1 MSKPARQ
8 QTALWVLQ
16 TLREAG
22 FQSFFAGGCVR
33 DRLMGTV
40 SADFDVATDA
50 TPKEVAA
57 LFDHVLLIGA
67 QFGVAMVVHH
77 ARTVEVAT
85 FRSDGAYT
93 DGRRPDAV
101 TFSSAKEDALRRDFT
116 INGMFYDPIAD
127 EVIDHVGGQADIE
140 AGVIRTI
147 GDPNARFGEDYLRL
161 IRAVRFSARLG
172 FAIDPATE
180 AAITANA
187 DAVASVSGERI
198 FDELRKMLGHP
209 SAPEALEE
217 LRRLGLAD
225 VILPELIQ
233 HCWDASIRRVT
244 SVAGCHDSDLSL
256 GAALAVLDET
266 DVRRLM
272 RRWGA
277 PNELRD
283 AILWTGEHL
292 NDWHEAAHWPLARFK
307 RLVSHW
313 QFNRLCLLWLGE
325 EQAARDGAECHQQI
339 RDRLNGLD
347 PLQIAPVP
355 LVTGA
360 DLLSLGLAEG
370 PQLGQVL
377 NQLYDDQLNEELTDR
392 ETAMGRAREMIGLPT
407 A

>member
-1 MSKPARQ
+1 
-8 QTALWVLQ
+8 
-16 TLREAG
+16 
-22 FQSFFAGGCVR
+22 
-33 DRLMGTV
+33 MGTL

-50 TPKEVAA
+50 TPKQVAA

-85 FRSDGAYT
+85 FRSDGSYS
-93 DGRRPDAV
+93 DGRRPDTV

-127 EVIDHVGGQADIE
+127 EVIDYVGGQADIE
-140 AGVIRTI
+140 AGVVRTI
-147 GDPNARFGEDYLRL
+147 GDPNERFREDYLRL

-172 FAIDPATE
+172 FAIDPTTE

-187 DAVASVSGERI
+187 GAAATVSGERI
-198 FDELRKMLGHP
+198 FDELRKMLGDP
-209 SAPEALEE
+209 SAPQALEA
-217 LRRLGLAD
+217 LRRLGLAE
-225 VILPELIQ
+225 VVLPELIGQ
-233 HCWDASIRRVT
+233 HCWDEVIRRVT
-244 SVAGCHDSDLSL
+244 SVANCHDSDLSL
-256 GAALAVLDET
+256 EAALAVLEES

-277 PNELRD
+277 PNELRA
-283 AILWTGEHL
+283 AILWTGRHL
-292 NDWHEAAHWPLARFK
+292 HDWHEAADWPLARFK

-325 EQAARDGAECHQQI
+325 ERAARDGAECHRRI
-339 RDRLNGLD
+339 RDRLNSLD
-347 PLQIAPVP
+347 PLKIAPVP

-360 DLLSLGLAEG
+360 DLLTMGLTEG
-370 PQLGQVL
+370 PQLGQIL
-377 NQLYDDQLNEELTDR
+377 NQLYDDQLNEELMDR
-392 ETAMGRAREMIGLPT
+392 EAAMERARELIGLPT